1 MDRVYY
7 TVKAEYAAQNK
18 ANIRR
23 VVDELRALRRP
34 DLSYSVFVEDNGK
47 TFTHLLSYENEEAK
61 KVFASLESFKTYVS
75 ELEAS
80 RPEVPSIV
88 ASLTLV
94 GSTSDLLS

>member
-1 MDRVYY
+1 MDRAYY
-7 TVKAEYAAQNK
+7 TVKAEYAAHNK

-23 VVDELRALRRP
+23 VVDELRALRRS

-47 TFTHLLSYENEEAK
+47 TFTHLLSYQNEEAK
-61 KVFASLESFKTYVS
+61 KVFVSLEPFKTFVS

-80 RPEVPSIV
+80 RPEVPPTV
-88 ASLTLV
+88 TSLTLV

>member
-1 MDRVYY
+1 MDRASY
-7 TVKAEYAAQNK
+7 TVKAAYAAQNK
-18 ANIRR
+18 ATIRR

-34 DLSYSVFVEDNGK
+34 DLTYSVLVEDTGK

-61 KVFASLESFKTYVS
+61 QVFVSLDSFKTFVS

-80 RPEVPSIV
+80 RPEVPPTV
-88 ASLTLV
+88 TSLTLV